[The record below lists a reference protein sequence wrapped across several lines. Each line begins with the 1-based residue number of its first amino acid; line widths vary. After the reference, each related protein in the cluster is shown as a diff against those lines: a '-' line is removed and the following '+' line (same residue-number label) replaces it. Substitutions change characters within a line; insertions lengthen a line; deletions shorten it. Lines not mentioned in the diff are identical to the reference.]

1 MPSSITARKPE
12 EKPQSDV
19 KERNDPQAIE
29 SAIERAQ
36 ALVRKVRKGK
46 QGSVVDE
53 FIAERRAEALKED
66 LEFNREAHKATKL
79 PE

>member
-1 MPSSITARKPE
+1 MPSSKTARKPE
-12 EKPQSDV
+12 ENLQSDV
-19 KERNDPQAIE
+19 NERNPQAIE

-53 FIAERRAEALKED
+53 FIAERRADALKED
-66 LEFNREAHKATKL
+66 MEFNLEAHKAAKL
-79 PE
+79 PV